1 MFGPLRNYFRR
12 AGHGHRDAKQ
22 WARAADAYGW
32 HVRLHPHDLG
42 DWVRLAEMSLA
53 AGRPEA
59 AERAYA
65 RALREAPR
73 DAHIAFQLA
82 QSLKRIGQDAEA
94 LAMFKLSLQLTERTR
109 AKPTATTPILGEVPP
124 DGLVLYSVQDLIGYL
139 ITHPTV
145 TGIQRVQ
152 LGILRHV
159 MATQGDRAGFVMTD
173 AQPGL
178 ERGDFWL
185 IDREALIQVMREAEA
200 AHIDHDCLKA
210 RIAECRRAA
219 RAIRPG
225 AGHTLVLLGAFW
237 ALGNE
242 PTRYFAAKL
251 RGARIGA
258 YLYDLIPISHP
269 QFCEMDLSLYFS
281 VGFGQMVAIADFI
294 LTISE
299 DTARQVRALLA
310 QHDRSPVPV
319 QAVPLAHG
327 MTDLPDSRAA
337 RSASNSG
344 PFVAYVSTIE
354 ARKNH
359 IYLVRVWQALMKRGV
374 AVPDLVFVGR
384 LGWKIAPLMALLE
397 ETHFLGGRVRIRHG
411 LRDAELGAVYRDAEF
426 TVFTSFV
433 EGWGLPIGESLAQG
447 TPCVAS
453 RTSSM
458 PEVGGDLVDYVDPFD
473 VDDGV
478 AVISGLLADPKALQ
492 ARRRRLAESFVPRTW
507 GDVGRD
513 FVRAVDDAVTLP
525 VRPMVPPQLMA
536 GREVRPGAFDDD
548 FSLET
553 VMGTP
558 RALLLADGFAAP
570 DDRGCAMACSK
581 ARIRFRSDLPPET
594 AATLTLDLR
603 RSSEAGDGSITVVAG
618 MARANRTLASL
629 PCIDDLAAP
638 IILDAVVEADGT
650 IAVHFDVQNGE
661 GPDCVRPI
669 LVSFVHRRTS

>member
-12 AGHGHRDAKQ
+12 AGHRHRDAKRWGQ
-22 WARAADAYGW
+22 AADAYGR

-42 DWVRLAEMSLA
+42 DWIRLAEMWLA

-65 RALREAPR
+65 RARKEAPH

-82 QSLKRIGQDAEA
+82 QSLRRIGQDAEA
-94 LAMFKLSLQLTERTR
+94 LAMFKLALQLTERTR
-109 AKPTATTPILGEVPP
+109 PKPTATTTIPGEVPP
-124 DGLVLYSVQDLIGYL
+124 DGMVLYSVQDLIGYL

-185 IDREALIQVMREAEA
+185 VDREALTQVMREAEA

-210 RIAECRRAA
+210 RIAECRRTA

-281 VGFGQMVAIADFI
+281 VGFGQMAAIADFI
-294 LTISE
+294 VTISE
-299 DTARQVRALLA
+299 DTARQVRTLLA
-310 QHDRSPVPV
+310 QHDRPPLPVH
-319 QAVPLAHG
+319 AVPLAHG
-327 MTDLPDSRAA
+327 MTDVAESPAA
-337 RSASNSG
+337 RFTSG
-344 PFVAYVSTIE
+344 ARPFVAYVSTIE

-397 ETHFLGGRVRIRHG
+397 ETDFLGGRVCIRHG
-411 LRDAELGAVYRDAEF
+411 LTDAELAAVYRDAEF

-458 PEVGGDLVDYVDPFD
+458 PEVGGDLVDYVNPLD

-478 AVISGLLADPKALQ
+478 AVIGGLLAKPEALR

-513 FVRAVDDAVTLP
+513 FVRAVDDAAMRP
-525 VRPMVPPQLMA
+525 VQSMVPPELIA
-536 GREVRPGAFDDD
+536 GHEVQPSAFDDD

-553 VMGTP
+553 VMTTP
-558 RALLLADGFAAP
+558 RAILLADGFEAP
-570 DDRGCAMACSK
+570 DDRGAAMARAE
-581 ARIRFRSDLPPET
+581 ARIRFRSDLPPGS
-594 AATLTLDLR
+594 AARLTLDLR
-603 RSSEAGDGSITVVAG
+603 RSGEAGDGSVSVAAG
-618 MARANRTLASL
+618 GARASRRLASL
-629 PCIDDLAAP
+629 PGIDGPAAP

-650 IAVHFDVQNGE
+650 IVVHLNVQNGE
-661 GPDCVRPI
+661 GADCPRPT
-669 LVSFVHRRTS
+669 LVSFVHRRAA